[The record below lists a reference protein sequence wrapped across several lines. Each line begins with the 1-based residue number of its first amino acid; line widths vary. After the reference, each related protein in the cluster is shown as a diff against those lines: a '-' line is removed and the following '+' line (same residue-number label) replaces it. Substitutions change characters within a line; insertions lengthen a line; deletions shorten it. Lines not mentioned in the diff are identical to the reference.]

1 MKNPSVE
8 WAKECGTKELKSKI
22 NHTEDL
28 PLIFQCEASQ
38 IATNAEEISFDT
50 KAYIGPWSVA
60 VHHALPATI
69 EHVYNQTLENKV
81 FRCTIELTTR
91 TSEEYLEALDA
102 QGMQIRD
109 WTRDNI
115 LLNLTPLAK
124 KESVNLVS
132 FSVSNL
138 GLQDSVTLR
147 EIYAKADELDLD
159 LCDPHVGPEMRLAL
173 KDQLEN
179 SFYRIA
185 MKPVIK
191 PGGREVVWGVDRLGG
206 GLWLDRDGGDTDG
219 IWYANHVFIFSSRAS
234 YSGL

>member
-8 WAKECGTKELKSKI
+8 WAKEQGSKELKNKI
-22 NHTEDL
+22 NQTEDL
-28 PLIFQCEASQ
+28 ALILNCEPTQ
-38 IATNAEEISFDT
+38 IATNTEEISPDT

-60 VHHALPATI
+60 AHHALPTTC
-69 EHVYNQTLENKV
+69 EHVYNQTFENKV
-81 FRCTIELTTR
+81 FRRTIELTTR
-91 TSEEYLEALDA
+91 TNEEYLEALDA

-138 GLQDSVTLR
+138 GLSDGVTLKQ
-147 EIYAKADELDLD
+147 IYAKANELGLD
-159 LCDPHVGPEMRLAL
+159 LCDPHVGPEMRLAF
-173 KDQLEN
+173 KDQPAN

-191 PGGREVVWGVDRLGG
+191 PGGREVVFGVDRLGDDV
-206 GLWLDRDGGDTDG
+206 LWLDRDGGDTDG
-219 IWYANHVFIFSSRAS
+219 TWYANHVFVFSSRTV
-234 YSGL
+234 